1 MMYKMKTAE
10 KKVGRPRSFS
20 EEEALDSA
28 LQVFMKKGYEG
39 CSVDDLACALGINK
53 PSLYA
58 AFGNKED
65 LFLSVLRK
73 YHERYRKNFA
83 ELSEMGLAPKQ
94 AIEEWFSWFLA
105 NYRSQDEPVGC
116 LIVNSTLLAGENY
129 PKIAEELKSFHDLN
143 EKLMTDYLRKE
154 KKKGRFDGDPAATS
168 QFLNAVVQGMAVLH
182 RSQRDPKV
190 LKNIVRKA
198 LAALPE

>member
-1 MMYKMKTAE
+1 MKTAG

-28 LQVFMKKGYEG
+28 LKVFMKKGYEG
-39 CSVDDLACALGINK
+39 CSVDDLTCALGINK

-58 AFGNKED
+58 AFGNKEE
-65 LFLSVLRK
+65 LFLSVLRM

-83 ELSEMGLAPKQ
+83 SLSERGLPPKQ
-94 AIEEWFSWFLA
+94 AIEEWFSWFLG
-105 NYRSQDEPVGC
+105 NFKSQNEPVGC

-143 EKLMTDYLRKE
+143 EKLMTEYLRKE
-154 KKKGRFDGDPAATS
+154 KKKGRFSGDPAGTS

-182 RSQRDPKV
+182 RSQRDPRV
-190 LKNIVRKA
+190 LKNIVRGA
-198 LAALPE
+198 LGAMPD

>member
-1 MMYKMKTAE
+1 MKTAE

-28 LQVFMKKGYEG
+28 LKVFMKKGYEG
-39 CSVDDLACALGINK
+39 CSVDDLTCALGINK
-53 PSLYA
+53 PSLYS

-65 LFLSVLRK
+65 LFLSVLRM
-73 YHERYRKNFA
+73 YHARYREKFA
-83 ELSEMGLAPKQ
+83 ELSEKGPPPKQ

-105 NYRSQDEPVGC
+105 NYNAQDEPVGC

-129 PKIAEELKSFHDLN
+129 PRIAEELKSFHDLN
-143 EKLMTDYLRKE
+143 EKLMTEYLRKE
-154 KKKGRFDGDPAATS
+154 KKKGAFTGDPAAIS

-182 RSQRDPKV
+182 RSQRNPKV
-190 LKNIVRKA
+190 LKNIVREA
-198 LAALPE
+198 LSALPE